1 MIVTAEPYFA
11 VTQPSDVVVLE
22 NIVRSDT
29 LGRVEP
35 IMAKY
40 ELLKRGTYTYNMDTS
55 KFPRSYDRKIPL
67 EVYQARNAISMARA
81 AYADRY
87 AKDTFDKASS
97 LLQQAD
103 DYQMRDAGK
112 KPVIMM
118 ARQAVQTAEDA
129 RLVAI
134 RRMEEERVA
143 EEKRAMEQREADA
156 RASAEREAQNAEA
169 QRLAA
174 ERSRLEAERSREDQ
188 VRAEA
193 ARQAAIAQ
201 QNAATAQAERS
212 RQEAEQARLQAEQA
226 RASAAAEAERARREV
241 EEASRLRSQAE
252 AEKAE
257 LRARLQQQLNLIL
270 ETRESARG
278 LIVNMSDV
286 LFDTAQHTLKP
297 GAREKLAK
305 MSGIVIAHPGLK
317 LEVEGHTDS
326 VGSDDYNQRLSE
338 RRADS
343 VRSYLVGQGVPS
355 NVITAKGF
363 GESRPV
369 ASNDNGSGRQQ
380 NRRVELVVSGEPIGV
395 SSTTML
401 VTPNSRP

>member
-1 MIVTAEPYFA
+1 MV
-11 VTQPSDVVVLE
+11 
-22 NIVRSDT
+22 
-29 LGRVEP
+29 
-35 IMAKY
+35 
-40 ELLKRGTYTYNMDTS
+40 
-55 KFPRSYDRKIPL
+55 
-67 EVYQARNAISMARA
+67 ARE
-81 AYADRY
+81 
-87 AKDTFDKASS
+87 
-97 LLQQAD
+97 
-103 DYQMRDAGK
+103 
-112 KPVIMM
+112 
-118 ARQAVQTAEDA
+118 AVQTAEDA